1 MAAQEFNPNHWTGM
15 ATIGL
20 VILIIIVIII
30 AFMSFGQQQEMSQ
43 NRFSLNMKRSDGRDT
58 MDARNRGNTMV
69 IHNPDENGK
78 ECDLDLELR
87 PNFKERNGRRILIKN
102 NTAKSIITLVPT
114 EGVVLDTGNV
124 KDGTIVGPGVYA
136 QLVYEFDGATLL
148 RLQ

>member
-1 MAAQEFNPNHWTGM
+1 MAAQEFNSNHWTG
-15 ATIGL
+15 AAVIA
-20 VILIIIVIII
+20 VILIIIVVIVISM
-30 AFMSFGQQQEMSQ
+30 MSFGQQQEMSQ

-78 ECDLDLELR
+78 ECDLELLLK

-102 NTAKSIITLVPT
+102 NTAKSTITLVPT
-114 EGVVLDTGNV
+114 DGVTLDTGKIEDGLIV
-124 KDGTIVGPGVYA
+124 KPAAYA
-136 QLVYEFDGATLL
+136 QLVYQFNGGSLL